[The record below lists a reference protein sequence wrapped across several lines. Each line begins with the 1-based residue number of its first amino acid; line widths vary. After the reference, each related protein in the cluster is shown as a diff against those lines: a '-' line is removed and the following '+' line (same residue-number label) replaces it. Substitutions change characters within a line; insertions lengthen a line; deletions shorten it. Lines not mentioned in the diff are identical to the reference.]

1 MVDLTRW
8 PLALTGFTVSNDDDD
23 FPPMGIGRCGG
34 RGNVNGEGRGNN
46 KGGDRDNDKNRG
58 HDNHNGGG
66 RDNANNN
73 SISVDDNLKE
83 GNKRYE
89 NSYRVRLCRRSKY
102 LLVIYFIGLTY
113 LNCISP

>member
-1 MVDLTRW
+1 M
-8 PLALTGFTVSNDDDD
+8 SNDDDD
-23 FPPMGIGRCGG
+23 FPPMGIDRCG
-34 RGNVNGEGRGNN
+34 GRGNN
-46 KGGDRDNDKNRG
+46 KGGDSDNDNNRG

-73 SISVDDNLKE
+73 STGVDDNLGE
-83 GNKRYE
+83 GSKRYV

-102 LLVIYFIGLTY
+102 LLVIYLIGLTY